1 MSTWEGIH
9 FKVEISSEDSV
20 KIAIFS
26 CAMVGSIRTN
36 ERTSEQAEQE
46 MRTIEWSSEG
56 VRLIDQREL
65 PQNVVI
71 TLCRSVAEVAI
82 AIRTMQ
88 IRGAPA
94 IGACAA
100 YGLALGAKLEPTESA
115 PALLAALE
123 RAAEQLAATRPTAV
137 NLSWALGRVMAAV
150 RAETE
155 SGADAMREAAL
166 AEAHTIAETDVS
178 ANRLIG
184 AHGAPL
190 LADGDTVLTH
200 CNAGGLAC
208 VEYGTALGAIRA
220 AHAAGK
226 ELNVF
231 VDETRPFLQGA
242 RLTAW
247 ELSQLGIA
255 HTLITDNMAGHFM
268 QRGDVHKI
276 VVGADRI
283 AANGDV
289 ANKIGTYTLAVLAQ
303 HHGIPFFVAAPTST
317 IDLSIDGGDE
327 IPIEER
333 SAEEVRRFSGIEIAP
348 ADTPA
353 AHPAFD
359 VTPHRLVTAIITESG
374 VLRAP
379 YGPAL
384 AAAVAAAGQE
394 QEHQHP
400 KSRTSNT
407 GTKERIKV

>member
-1 MSTWEGIH
+1 
-9 FKVEISSEDSV
+9 
-20 KIAIFS
+20 
-26 CAMVGSIRTN
+26 
-36 ERTSEQAEQE
+36 
-46 MRTIEWSSEG
+46 MRTVEWSSAG
-56 VRLIDQREL
+56 VRLIDQRQL
-65 PQNVVI
+65 PHNVVV
-71 TLCRSVAEVAI
+71 TVCRSVAEVAA

-88 IRGAPA
+88 VRGAPA

-100 YGLALGAKLEPTESA
+100 YGLALSAKLESTDSA
-115 PALLAALE
+115 PALLAALA
-123 RAAEQLAATRPTAV
+123 RDAEHLAATRPTAV
-137 NLSWALGRVMAAV
+137 NLTWALARVMAAV
-150 RAETE
+150 RAETG

-166 AEAHTIAETDVS
+166 AEAHAIADTDIR

-184 AHGAPL
+184 AHGSPL

-208 VEYGTALGAIRA
+208 VEYGTALGVIRA

-226 ELNVF
+226 ALNVF

-247 ELSQLGIA
+247 ELSQLGIP

-268 QRGDVHKI
+268 QRGDVQKI

-289 ANKIGTYTLAVLAQ
+289 ANKIGTYALAVLAQ

-317 IDLSIDGGDE
+317 IDLTIATGDE

-333 SAEEVRRFSGIEIAP
+333 SADEVKRFAGVEVAP
-348 ADTPA
+348 PDTPA

-359 VTPHRLVTAIITESG
+359 VTPHRLVTAIITETG
-374 VLRAP
+374 VAEAP

-384 AAAVAAAGQE
+384 AAAVAAANRQQE
-394 QEHQHP
+394 PRQP
-400 KSRTSNT
+400 RSAKRNA
-407 GTKERIKV
+407 GTKERVEV